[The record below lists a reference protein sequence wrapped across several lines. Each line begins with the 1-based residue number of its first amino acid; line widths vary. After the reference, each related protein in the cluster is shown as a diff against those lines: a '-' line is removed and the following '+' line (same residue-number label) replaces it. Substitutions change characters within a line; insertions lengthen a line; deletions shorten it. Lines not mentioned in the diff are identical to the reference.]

1 MKSRIT
7 LLLWF
12 ALCIA
17 AGAHVRAEGVLRAS
31 RPDVKKSIL
40 EVIDGQL
47 AALRAGDVAK
57 AYGFA
62 SSTLRAQT
70 PLRAFVAIV
79 QTNYPELWGNE
90 RAEYGIVRDDGT
102 RARVLVQ
109 VFAEGRDAT
118 FDYVLVRERGA
129 WRIGSV
135 LRHDPRKKADA

>member
-1 MKSRIT
+1 M
-7 LLLWF
+7 LLWL
-12 ALCIA
+12 ALGLG
-17 AGAHVRAEGVLRAS
+17 AGSHIRAEGSLRAS
-31 RPDVKKSIL
+31 RPEVKKAVL
-40 EVIDGQL
+40 DVINGQL

-57 AYGFA
+57 AHGFA

-79 QTNYPELWGNE
+79 QANYPELWANE

-109 VFAEGRDAT
+109 VFVEGGHAT
-118 FDYVLVRERGA
+118 FDYVLVRERGV

-135 LRHDPRKKADA
+135 LRHDPRRKADA